1 MGARKGVSA
10 RVGARVGVRPRGRG
24 NAYVAVY
31 APAWRR
37 VNFRGLRRRLAGRL
51 FSGFIRSW
59 AIRTRYA
66 FFVPRFAPVRNN
78 LRASS
83 LEEVSAVLLVQH
95 YVVEVVGELQHAG
108 VRGVGAPEEADEVL
122 VQGVDLPSELRGLAG
137 VSEELLPVDGEV
149 AGVAA
154 VPAGVLVAGLGAPLL
169 LRRVGWAL
177 GGAEDVDELLFEV
190 PGCVFHVE
198 PPCVMMLHGRG

>member
-1 MGARKGVSA
+1 MCPPLRAGARVGARKGVSA
-10 RVGARVGVRPRGRG
+10 RVGGAMLMSQCTPPLG
-24 NAYVAVY
+24 
-31 APAWRR
+31 RR

-51 FSGFIRSW
+51 FSGFVRSW

-66 FFVPRFAPVRNN
+66 FFVPSFAPVRNN
-78 LRASS
+78 LWASS
-83 LEEVSAVLLVQH
+83 LEEVSALLLVQH
-95 YVVEVVGELQHAG
+95 YVVEVVGELQHDG

-154 VPAGVLVAGLGAPLL
+154 VPAGVLVAGLGRPASSATSRLGP
-169 LRRVGWAL
+169 RRRR
-177 GGAEDVDELLFEV
+177 GG
-190 PGCVFHVE
+190 C
-198 PPCVMMLHGRG
+198 R